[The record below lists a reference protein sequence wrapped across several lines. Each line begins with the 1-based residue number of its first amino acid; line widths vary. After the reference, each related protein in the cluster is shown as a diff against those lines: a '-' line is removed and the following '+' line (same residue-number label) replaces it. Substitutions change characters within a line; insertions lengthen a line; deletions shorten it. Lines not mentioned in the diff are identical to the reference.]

1 MNPPEGKDER
11 SAGTEQ
17 EGITGPRERHLTMLN
32 NRLDS
37 KELFVGT
44 QEIVIVHGRE
54 EYHLRLT
61 AQNKLILTK

>member
-1 MNPPEGKDER
+1 MNTSEGKDEG
-11 SAGTEQ
+11 STGAEQ
-17 EGITGPRERHLTMLN
+17 GGIADPGERRLTMLN

-37 KELFVGT
+37 KDLFVGT

-54 EYHLRLT
+54 AYHLRLT